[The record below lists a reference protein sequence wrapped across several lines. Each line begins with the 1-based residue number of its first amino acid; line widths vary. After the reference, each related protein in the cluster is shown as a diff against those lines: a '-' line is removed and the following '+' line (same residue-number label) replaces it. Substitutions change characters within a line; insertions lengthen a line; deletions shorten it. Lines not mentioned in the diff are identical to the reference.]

1 MRGQWRIL
9 LVVAASFL
17 SAGSFWMFLPLLSVS
32 LKARGVSDADA
43 GLIAGLPWA
52 GQLAVSFL
60 IPGIIRRFGLQRM
73 VLMGL
78 GAALAVYAAF
88 AFTSAVAV
96 WSVLCVVLGVSLA
109 LRWAGMDTW
118 VNGAVPE
125 ESRGRFVGLY
135 EFILSGSMAVG
146 PGVLAVSGSTGRA
159 PLLAACGVVLVAI
172 GLLLAAGREPAHPAN
187 VPSETLHP
195 WALLRVAPAPFIG
208 IALVGLTEAC
218 NLSLLPLFGL
228 GERMSV
234 HAAALL
240 VVLVQAGVAVGAALG
255 GLLADRIDRRGLQL
269 VTAFTMVVLPL
280 LVAVTFAKGAAW
292 PDLFGWGLAQGALF
306 TVGMVKLGA
315 RFPGGALAAAMS
327 LAMVVYTLG
336 GIVGPPML
344 GAVMSGF
351 GPVGLIY
358 GLGVVALA
366 GGLAIWRFGRW
377 VGAE

>member
-1 MRGQWRIL
+1 
-9 LVVAASFL
+9 
-17 SAGSFWMFLPLLSVS
+17 
-32 LKARGVSDADA
+32 
-43 GLIAGLPWA
+43 
-52 GQLAVSFL
+52 
-60 IPGIIRRFGLQRM
+60 
-73 VLMGL
+73 
-78 GAALAVYAAF
+78 
-88 AFTSAVAV
+88 
-96 WSVLCVVLGVSLA
+96 
-109 LRWAGMDTW
+109 
-118 VNGAVPE
+118 
-125 ESRGRFVGLY
+125 
-135 EFILSGSMAVG
+135 
-146 PGVLAVSGSTGRA
+146 
-159 PLLAACGVVLVAI
+159 
-172 GLLLAAGREPAHPAN
+172 
-187 VPSETLHP
+187 
-195 WALLRVAPAPFIG
+195 
-208 IALVGLTEAC
+208 
-218 NLSLLPLFGL
+218 LPLFGL